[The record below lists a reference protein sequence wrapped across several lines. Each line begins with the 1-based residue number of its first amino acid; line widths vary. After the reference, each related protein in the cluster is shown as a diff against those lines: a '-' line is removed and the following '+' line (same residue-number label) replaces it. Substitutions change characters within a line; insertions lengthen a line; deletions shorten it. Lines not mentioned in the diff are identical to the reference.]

1 VAAAVVE
8 LDEVAVV
15 VDVAAVVV
23 DAAAVVVGAADAAE
37 AVLAMR
43 AAASEAKRHITTQ
56 ERTMIAITASLPS
69 HRRTAMALTALML
82 ALLCTRPSSAAQSAQ
97 RSFAS
102 PEEAAQ
108 ALAAAVKANST
119 KAMLVV
125 LGENARPL
133 ISSGDPVADQN
144 GRARFLRAYDEA
156 HSLVPGEGGDTVL
169 QVGTNDWPF
178 PIPLVK
184 SDAGWR
190 FDAAAG
196 KQEILD
202 RRIGRNELAAIQAC
216 LAYVDAQREYYQR
229 NPDRA
234 SLLHYAQKLASS
246 PGKRDG
252 LYWDAKP
259 DEAESPLGPRFARAR
274 AEGYVGIG
282 TGAGAPYH
290 GYFFHIL
297 TAQGPA
303 AADGAYAYLAH
314 GKMIGGFGLVAY
326 PAKWDNSGVMTFVVN
341 QDGVVFQKDL
351 GENTAAAAKAIKTFN
366 PDDTW
371 KRVDPNAVAAGTDS

>member
-1 VAAAVVE
+1 
-8 LDEVAVV
+8 
-15 VDVAAVVV
+15 
-23 DAAAVVVGAADAAE
+23 
-37 AVLAMR
+37 
-43 AAASEAKRHITTQ
+43 
-56 ERTMIAITASLPS
+56 
-69 HRRTAMALTALML
+69 MALTALML
-82 ALLCTRPSSAAQSAQ
+82 APLCARPSVAAPAAQ
-97 RSFAS
+97 RTFAS

-119 KAMLVV
+119 KAMLAV
-125 LGENARPL
+125 LGENAEPL
-133 ISSGDPVADQN
+133 IRSGDPVADQN
-144 GRARFLRAYDEA
+144 GRDRFLRAYEAA

-202 RRIGRNELAAIQAC
+202 RRIGRNELAAIQTC
-216 LAYVDAQREYYQR
+216 LAYVDAQREYYER
-229 NPDRA
+229 DPDHA
-234 SLLHYAQKLASS
+234 PLLHYAQKLASS
-246 PGKRDG
+246 PGTRDG

-259 DEAESPLGPRFARAR
+259 NEEESPLGPNFARAR
-274 AEGYVGIG
+274 AEGYAG
-282 TGAGAPYH
+282 TRKGAPYH
-290 GYFFHIL
+290 GYLFHIL

-303 AADGAYAYLAH
+303 AAGGAYDYLAH
-314 GKMIGGFGLVAY
+314 GKLIGGFGLVAY
-326 PAKWDNSGVMTFVVN
+326 PAKWDVSGVMTFIVN

-351 GENTAAAAKAIKTFN
+351 GPNTAAAAKAIKTFN

-371 KRVDPNAVAAGTDS
+371 KRVEPGTTTANGGAR

>member
-1 VAAAVVE
+1 VVGAAAAVVGA
-8 LDEVAVV
+8 VAVG
-15 VDVAAVVV
+15 AA
-23 DAAAVVVGAADAAE
+23 AADAAE
-37 AVLAMR
+37 PGLVMR
-43 AAASEAKRHITTQ
+43 AASSEANGTSQPQ
-56 ERTMIAITASLPS
+56 EQTMIAIAASLPAR
-69 HRRTAMALTALML
+69 RRTAMALMALML
-82 ALLCTRPSSAAQSAQ
+82 ALPLARPSSAAPAAQ
-97 RSFAS
+97 RTFAS

-119 KAMLVV
+119 RAMLGV
-125 LGENARPL
+125 LGKEAQPL
-133 ISSGDPVADQN
+133 ISSGDSVADQN
-144 GRARFLRAYDEA
+144 ARERFLHSYEEV

-169 QVGTNDWPF
+169 QVGTNGWPF

-196 KQEILD
+196 KREILD
-202 RRIGRNELAAIQAC
+202 RRIGRNELSAIQAC
-216 LAYVDAQREYYQR
+216 LAYVDAQREYYDH
-229 NPDRA
+229 NPDRS

-252 LYWDAKP
+252 LYWEAKP
-259 DEAESPLGPRFARAR
+259 NEEESPLGPVFARAR
-274 AEGYVGIG
+274 AEGYAA
-282 TGAGAPYH
+282 TGKGAPYH
-290 GYFFHIL
+290 GYVFHIL

-303 AADGAYAYLAH
+303 AAGGAYDYLAH

-326 PAKWDNSGVMTFVVN
+326 PAKWDTSGVMTFVVN

-351 GENTAAAAKAIKTFN
+351 GPNTAAVAKAIKTFN

-371 KRVDPNAVAAGTDS
+371 KRVDSNAVAAVPDS